1 MKRRI
6 IRIDDKICNG
16 CGQCLPNCPEGAL
29 QIIDNKARLVSDL
42 FCDGLGACIGT
53 CPLGAIA
60 VEEREAEPYDER
72 KVMVAII
79 SQGENV
85 VRAHLDHL
93 RAHRQTAYLEQA
105 LEVLREKGLEEP
117 ERIDAAPPRGCPG
130 SRTVVI
136 QKEPAQP
143 SAAGNEIE
151 PAEPVSELRTWP
163 VQLQLVNPLAP
174 FFAGADLLIAA
185 DCVPFA
191 HAGFHRQ
198 FLKGK
203 VAIIFCPKLD
213 HSADLYVEKLAAIFK
228 SHAIRTVTVV
238 RMEVPCCGG
247 ATELAR
253 QALRQSGK
261 EIPVREYVIS
271 LGGEI
276 RK

>member
-1 MKRRI
+1 MKRKI

-29 QIIDNKARLVSDL
+29 QIIDGKARLVSDL

-72 KVMVAII
+72 RVMAGII
-79 SQGENV
+79 PQGENV
-85 VRAHLDHL
+85 IRAHLEHL
-93 RAHRQTAYLEQA
+93 RAHKQTAFLEQA
-105 LEVLREKGLEEP
+105 LAVLRENGIEEP
-117 ERIDAAPPRGCPG
+117 KFMGAVPFHGCPG
-130 SRTVVI
+130 SRTVEL
-136 QKEPAQP
+136 KKGSTEPAAEANG
-143 SAAGNEIE
+143 STDAA
-151 PAEPVSELRTWP
+151 SELRSWP
-163 VQLQLVNPLAP
+163 VQLQLLNPNAP

-191 HAGFHRQ
+191 HAGFHQR

-213 HSADLYVEKLAAIFK
+213 HAADLYVEKLAAIFK
-228 SHAIRTVTVV
+228 SHSIRSVTIV

-247 ATELAR
+247 TTELTR
-253 QALRQSGK
+253 QALRQAGQ
-261 EIPVREYVIS
+261 EIPVREYVVS

-276 RK
+276 L